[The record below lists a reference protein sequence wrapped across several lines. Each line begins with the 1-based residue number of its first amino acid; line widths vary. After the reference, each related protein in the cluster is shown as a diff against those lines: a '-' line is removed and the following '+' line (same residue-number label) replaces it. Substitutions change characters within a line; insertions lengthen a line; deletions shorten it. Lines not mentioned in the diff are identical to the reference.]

1 MLTRTEKEQIVENLA
16 GVLKDKKPVIFANY
30 QGTKMENIAT
40 WRKSLPAD
48 FQFQII
54 KNTLLKL
61 SAKKAGVELN
71 DEIFGQP
78 VSILIGKDDEVE
90 TTKLP
95 FQWSGEAETFQ
106 ILGGVIN
113 GQFVSADEIIKL
125 AKLPDRE
132 ILQTQL
138 VWSMKSLLFR
148 LTNALAYNG
157 RALTNVLK
165 QIKQI

>member
-16 GVLKDKKPVIFANY
+16 GVLQDKKPVIFANY
-30 QGTKMENIAT
+30 QGTKMENIAA
-40 WRKSLPAD
+40 WRKNLPPD

-78 VSILIGKDDEVE
+78 VSILIGKDDEIE
-90 TTKLP
+90 ATKLP

-113 GQFVSADEIIKL
+113 GQFVNADEVIKL
-125 AKLPDRE
+125 AKLPGRE
-132 ILQTQL
+132 ILEAQL

-157 RALTNVLK
+157 RALTVILRRIAAK
-165 QIKQI
+165 